1 MKKKICFVILS
12 RANYGSIK
20 SVIFEFKKD
29 NSFKSFI
36 ITGASANEDKF
47 GNVSELIERDFKID
61 FKINMPSRPE
71 SLIGMPQ
78 TVGSGLIELPL
89 VLDKI
94 KPDLVFTVGDRY
106 ETMTTVLS
114 SSYMNIPIAHTMGG
128 EITGTIDESIRHAIT
143 KFSHLHFVSNKDAY
157 NRVIR
162 LGENKKFVFNVGCP
176 RNDLI
181 RAELKKKN
189 TKSSFKYLNSHGVGC
204 KIDINERFIILLH
217 HPVTTEFGK
226 NKNHVEKLLDS
237 ILRLNIKCLILWPN
251 ADSGSDEISKKIRI
265 YREKGKLKNFRL
277 IKNLPPEVYINILNN
292 SKCIIGNSSSAIRD
306 GSFLGVPAV
315 NVGSR
320 QNKRLHGKN
329 VINTIVDRSE
339 ILKALKYQISRNKK
353 YKSEK
358 IYGDGYAAEKILRCV
373 KKIKK
378 INIQK
383 TIVY

>member
-1 MKKKICFVILS
+1 M
-12 RANYGSIK
+12 
-20 SVIFEFKKD
+20 IFEFKKD

-94 KPDLVFTVGDRY
+94 KPDLVFTVSDRY

-143 KFSHLHFVSNKDAY
+143 NKFSHLHFVSNKDAY

-181 RAELKKKN
+181 RAELKKK
-189 TKSSFKYLNSHGVGC
+189 
-204 KIDINERFIILLH
+204 
-217 HPVTTEFGK
+217 
-226 NKNHVEKLLDS
+226 
-237 ILRLNIKCLILWPN
+237 
-251 ADSGSDEISKKIRI
+251 
-265 YREKGKLKNFRL
+265 
-277 IKNLPPEVYINILNN
+277 
-292 SKCIIGNSSSAIRD
+292 
-306 GSFLGVPAV
+306 
-315 NVGSR
+315 
-320 QNKRLHGKN
+320 
-329 VINTIVDRSE
+329 
-339 ILKALKYQISRNKK
+339 YQ
-353 YKSEK
+353 E
-358 IYGDGYAAEKILRCV
+358 
-373 KKIKK
+373 
-378 INIQK
+378 
-383 TIVY
+383 

>member
-181 RAELKKKN
+181 RAELKKKIPRVA
-189 TKSSFKYLNSHGVGC
+189 L
-204 KIDINERFIILLH
+204 
-217 HPVTTEFGK
+217 
-226 NKNHVEKLLDS
+226 S
-237 ILRLNIKCLILWPN
+237 I
-251 ADSGSDEISKKIRI
+251 
-265 YREKGKLKNFRL
+265 
-277 IKNLPPEVYINILNN
+277 
-292 SKCIIGNSSSAIRD
+292 
-306 GSFLGVPAV
+306 
-315 NVGSR
+315 
-320 QNKRLHGKN
+320 
-329 VINTIVDRSE
+329 
-339 ILKALKYQISRNKK
+339 
-353 YKSEK
+353 
-358 IYGDGYAAEKILRCV
+358 
-373 KKIKK
+373 
-378 INIQK
+378 
-383 TIVY
+383 

>member
-1 MKKKICFVILS
+1 MLKKICFVILS
-12 RANYGSIK
+12 RANYSSIK

-29 NSFKSFI
+29 RSLKSFI

-47 GNVSELIERDFKID
+47 GNVSELIEKDFKID
-61 FKINMPSRPE
+61 YKINMPSRPE

-78 TVGSGLIELPL
+78 TVGGGLIELPL

-114 SSYMNIPIAHTMGG
+114 SSFMNIPIAHTMGG

-143 KFSHLHFVSNKDAY
+143 KFSHLHFVSNKDSY
-157 NRVIR
+157 ERVIR

-181 RAELKKKN
+181 RAELKKDN
-189 TKSSFKYLNSHGVGC
+189 ILDSFKYLNKHGVGC
-204 KIDINERFIILLH
+204 KINFNENYIILLH

-226 NKNHVEKLLDS
+226 NKNYTSKLLDA
-237 ILRLNIKCLILWPN
+237 ILELNVKCLILWPN

-265 YREKGKLKNFRL
+265 YRERGKLKNFRL
-277 IKNLPPEVYINILNN
+277 IKNLPPEVYINILYN
-292 SKCIIGNSSSAIRD
+292 SKCIVGNSSSAIRD

-320 QNKRLHGKN
+320 QNKRLQGKN
-329 VINTIVDRSE
+329 VINTNVSKRG
-339 ILKALKYQISRNKK
+339 ILSALKYQINRNKK

-358 IYGDGYAAEKILRCV
+358 IYGDGYAAKKILQCI
-373 KKIKK
+373 KKIKT

-383 TIVY
+383 TISY

>member
-29 NSFKSFI
+29 TSFKSFI

-47 GNVSELIERDFKID
+47 GNVSEVIEKDFKID

-78 TVGSGLIELPL
+78 TVGSGLIELPI

-94 KPDLVFTVGDRY
+94 KPDLVFAVGDRY

-157 NRVIR
+157 RRVIR
-162 LGENKKFVFNVGCP
+162 LGENKRFVFNVGCP

-181 RAELKKKN
+181 RIELKRKN
-189 TKSSFKYLNSHGVGC
+189 IESSFRYLNKHGVGC
-204 KIDINERFIILLH
+204 KINSDEKFLILLY

-226 NKNHVEKLLDS
+226 NKNYAEILLNAV
-237 ILRLNIKCLILWPN
+237 LKLNIKCLILWPN

-265 YREKGKLKNFRL
+265 YREKGKLNNFRL
-277 IKNLPPEVYINILNN
+277 VKNLPPEVYINILNN
-292 SKCIIGNSSSAIRD
+292 SKCIVGNSSSAIRD

-320 QNKRLHGKN
+320 QNKRLQGKN
-329 VINTIVDRSE
+329 VINAKVNQNE
-339 ILKALKYQISRNKK
+339 ILKALKCQIKKNKK

-358 IYGDGYAAEKILRCV
+358 IYGDGYSAKKILKCI

-383 TIVY
+383 TITY